1 MIEIVGYDDLIN
13 ELDSHII
20 KQAIITIFT
29 TSTSTAKTETNQQPE
44 KWDVKRTEKK
54 KKNGKQL
61 FFGTTN
67 QQNKLFPTK
76 LKTALAE
83 QKEVVLILRSFTEEY
98 DDETGLPIKEL
109 RGYIITTKNEITS
122 NDNQENTTTTTKKR
136 RSGKMK
142 IHIQMISAYNLAQ
155 ASNTD
160 PQTGQPL
167 KPEKAVIYCGPNQ
180 DYLDNNLKPINR

>member
-109 RGYIITTKNEITS
+109 RGYIITTN
-122 NDNQENTTTTTKKR
+122 NDNQLNTTTTKKSR
-136 RSGKMK
+136 RIKLRL
-142 IHIQMISAYNLAQ
+142 HIQMISAYNLAQ

-180 DYLDNNLKPINR
+180 DYLNNNLKPINR